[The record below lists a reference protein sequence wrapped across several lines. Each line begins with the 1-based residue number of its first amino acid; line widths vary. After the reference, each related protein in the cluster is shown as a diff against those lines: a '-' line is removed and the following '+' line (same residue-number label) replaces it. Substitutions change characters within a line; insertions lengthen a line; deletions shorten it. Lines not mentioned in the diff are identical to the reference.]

1 MNTSKNTRLE
11 FRHALQ
17 QEAMKLTTGEEEVI
31 EVSKQLIA
39 IEVEGGDTISENYI
53 RNAIN
58 QYVPFSNTGN
68 RIKVNGKGAKFKLT
82 LMSTEEI
89 ERINR
94 APRRSGQIT
103 NAAVSATSIA
113 QVMAAVIE
121 AEPDLS
127 EMSGKQ
133 LEAAVKVIA
142 LYRASLIEKLKEITS
157 HE

>member
-1 MNTSKNTRLE
+1 MNASKNTRLE

-17 QEAMKLTTGEEEVI
+17 QEAMKLTTGEEELL

-58 QYVPFSNTGN
+58 QYAPFSNTGN
-68 RIKVNGKGAKFKLT
+68 RVKVNGKGAKFKIT
-82 LMSTEEI
+82 LMTSEEI
-89 ERINR
+89 EKLNR
-94 APRRSGQIT
+94 PRSQAAPKRSVMNPST
-103 NAAVSATSIA
+103 MA
-113 QVMAAVIE
+113 QVMTAVIE

-133 LEAAVKVIA
+133 LEAAVKVLA
-142 LYRASLIEKLKEITS
+142 LYRANLLENLKEITN

>member
-17 QEAMKLTTGEEEVI
+17 QEVMKLTTGEEEVI

-58 QYVPFSNTGN
+58 QYAPFSNTGN

-94 APRRSGQIT
+94 LPRRAGQIT
-103 NAAVSATSIA
+103 NAAVNGTSIA

-127 EMSGKQ
+127 DMSGKQ
-133 LEAAVKVIA
+133 LEAAVKVMA
-142 LYRASLIEKLKEITS
+142 LYRSSLIEKLKEITN